1 MRGCC
6 PLYKKVP
13 WGSPLG
19 LTGELLP
26 DGPQTLPQAPAAL
39 TVAHPAGHTARPREG
54 LDPAVHTGSS
64 G

>member
-1 MRGCC
+1 M
-6 PLYKKVP
+6 
-13 WGSPLG
+13 G

-26 DGPQTLPQAPAAL
+26 DGPQTLPQAPTAL
-39 TVAHPAGHTARPREG
+39 TVAHPTGYTARLREG